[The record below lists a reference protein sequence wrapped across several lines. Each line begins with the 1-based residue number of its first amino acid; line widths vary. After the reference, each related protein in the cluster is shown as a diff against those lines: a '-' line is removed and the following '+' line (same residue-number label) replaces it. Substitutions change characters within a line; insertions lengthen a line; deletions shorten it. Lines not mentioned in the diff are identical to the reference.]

1 MLAKIRRKKEGD
13 IANIGQGI
21 RHPRAQIGGKDRRIR
36 KTMSDDKS
44 CEPAVIYEQII
55 LQLFKN
61 IIMFSQRKQGNCCG
75 KVSK

>member
-1 MLAKIRRKKEGD
+1 MLAKNRRKKEGD

-21 RHPRAQIGGKDRRIR
+21 RHPRAKIGGKERRIR
-36 KTMSDDKS
+36 KTMSDKS

-61 IIMFSQRKQGNCCG
+61 IIMISQRKQGNCCG